1 MKFFYS
7 IIINPPSNCLFSLNS
22 YKFKA
27 TELNRKIFE
36 CNGTLGVYM
45 EPKKPLTEVEPFNF
59 NTEQRAE
66 VHKTKEPALNEV
78 CSKYHFKFLLHN

>member
-1 MKFFYS
+1 MKCS
-7 IIINPPSNCLFSLNS
+7 FSLTDCNNTLSSNS

-27 TELNRKIFE
+27 TELNRKIFD

-45 EPKKPLTEVEPFNF
+45 EPKKPPTVTEPFNF

-66 VHKTKEPALNEV
+66 VHKTKEPTIIEV
-78 CSKYHFKFLLHN
+78 CILQ

>member
-1 MKFFYS
+1 MPQLTSYCECF
-7 IIINPPSNCLFSLNS
+7 PNS

-45 EPKKPLTEVEPFNF
+45 EPKKPLTEIEPFHF
-59 NTEQRAE
+59 HYDERAE
-66 VHKTKEPALNEV
+66 VHKTKEQAHPEV
-78 CSKYHFKFLLHN
+78 CSSPLCDF